1 MSTNK
6 PYGVTRHRSRRE
18 ETITDIEQR
27 PADNVMLFL
36 QIELLYVRRA
46 DNSSVSHNVDVS
58 QSVNSGTWRSTGAV
72 TTALLIADNQHSLR
86 TPLNYPLYQN
96 AKYLNEI
103 LLEVTS
109 AAWISSKSRLNSRT
123 CAQMKHSAAIC
134 NDAHDRKT
142 LVNWV
147 FSVVWGTQRTV
158 WGPITDYGSK
168 YWRQLQ
174 WTMS

>member
-58 QSVNSGTWRSTGAV
+58 QSVNSGT
-72 TTALLIADNQHSLR
+72 
-86 TPLNYPLYQN
+86 
-96 AKYLNEI
+96 
-103 LLEVTS
+103 
-109 AAWISSKSRLNSRT
+109 
-123 CAQMKHSAAIC
+123 
-134 NDAHDRKT
+134 
-142 LVNWV
+142 
-147 FSVVWGTQRTV
+147 
-158 WGPITDYGSK
+158 
-168 YWRQLQ
+168 
-174 WTMS
+174 